1 MSPEPTEA
9 ADDGQPA
16 HAHVQE
22 NDATIG
28 TMGTVDDEHGTEP
41 RAARSDRRAPRARPD
56 GSMRDDGDAGLDFAA
71 PPRPRRTR
79 RQRRAHARR
88 RALAVLV
95 LAVLVV
101 GLIVV
106 GARALSGSDTS
117 TAQAKQTVAGAAT
130 TTTETAPATTAK
142 ASGSGSGA
150 KAASQPTKVSSLPA
164 PTYQRGST
172 ALGNLPG
179 LAAASFVALDVDR
192 NQIVLAYNERDKRPI
207 ASLTKMM
214 TGLLTAEA
222 GNLGHLVTVS
232 STANGVEPNVD
243 NLITGHR
250 YPRGILL
257 YSAML
262 GSNNNA
268 AAALG
273 EDLGRGSYAR
283 FYRMMNRRAREL
295 GMKDTRYGSSS
306 GLNDATNWSS
316 ARDQA
321 IVLSRAL
328 TNPVFARAVGTWH
341 HYVRWPDDG
350 KTKLYENHNKMLQ
363 TYPGTIGGKTGFT
376 TLASGCLA
384 VAVRR
389 GGHTIIG
396 VVLHSNDIWGDMPR
410 LINAAFKRS
419 P

>member
-1 MSPEPTEA
+1 M
-9 ADDGQPA
+9 
-16 HAHVQE
+16 
-22 NDATIG
+22 
-28 TMGTVDDEHGTEP
+28 DDEYGTGP
-41 RAARSDRRAPRARPD
+41 RRARSDRRAPRARAA
-56 GSMRDDGDAGLDFAA
+56 DGDDAGFDFDFDA
-71 PPRPRRTR
+71 PPRPRRSR
-79 RQRRAHARR
+79 RERRAQARR

-95 LAVLVV
+95 LAAVAV
-101 GLIVV
+101 GAIVF
-106 GARALSGSDTS
+106 GARALTGGGDAPAATASS
-117 TAQAKQTVAGAAT
+117 TAKAVAAT
-130 TTTETAPATTAK
+130 TGADAGGASTAK
-142 ASGSGSGA
+142 AAGSGSGSGGQV
-150 KAASQPTKVSSLPA
+150 ASQPTKVSALPA

-172 ALGNLPG
+172 ALSNLPG

-214 TGLLTAEA
+214 TGLLTSEA
-222 GNLGHLVTVS
+222 GNLAHPVTVS
-232 STANGVEPNVD
+232 ATANGVEPNVD
-243 NLITGHR
+243 NLITGNR

-273 EDLGRGSYAR
+273 EDLGHGSYAR

-316 ARDQA
+316 ARDQSILLA
-321 IVLSRAL
+321 RAL

-350 KTKLYENHNKMLQ
+350 KRKLYENHNKMLQ
-363 TYPGTIGGKTGFT
+363 TYPGTIGGKTGYT